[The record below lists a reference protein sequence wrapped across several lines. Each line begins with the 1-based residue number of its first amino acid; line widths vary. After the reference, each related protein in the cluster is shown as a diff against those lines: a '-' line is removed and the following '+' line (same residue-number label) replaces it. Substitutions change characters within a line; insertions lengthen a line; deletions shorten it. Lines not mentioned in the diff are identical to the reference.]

1 MKILVNSIC
10 KQGGR
15 DYNQDFVAYDATD
28 TDACLVVCDG
38 LGSYM
43 GSEIV
48 SRLCASKIVET
59 YRLVKETDGDRA
71 FTPELSRA
79 YIQTAHNYALGF
91 KEQNP
96 AIRASCTT
104 VASVVTNLKQTV
116 ISHIGD
122 TRAYLFRGGRMLFQ
136 TRDHSLARAAVD
148 LGQIPLSGIR
158 DHKDQNKLTR
168 VLGSDYHIA
177 PDCEIIAEPLIPGD
191 GFVIC
196 TDGFWEY
203 VYDEEMEADF
213 AASSAPSEA
222 ITRMEARLLSR
233 CGKRNDNYSA
243 IIAMVVD

>member
-1 MKILVNSIC
+1 MRILVNSIC

-15 DYNQDFVAYDATD
+15 DYNQDFVAYDAGEK
-28 TDACLVVCDG
+28 DACLVVCDG
-38 LGSYM
+38 LGSYI
-43 GSEIV
+43 GSEV
-48 SRLCASKIVET
+48 ASRLCATKIVET
-59 YRLVKETDGDRA
+59 YRYVKDTDKDRA
-71 FTPELSRA
+71 FLPELSRA
-79 YIQTAHNYALGF
+79 YVQTAHNYVVDF

-96 AIRASCTT
+96 SIRASCTT
-104 VASVVTNLKQTV
+104 VVSVVTNLNYTV

-122 TRAYLFRGGRMLFQ
+122 TRAYLMRGGKLIFQ

-168 VLGSDYHIA
+168 VLGSDYYIA
-177 PDCEIIAEPLIPGD
+177 PDCEIIAEPLLPGD
-191 GFVIC
+191 GFIIC

-213 AASSAPSEA
+213 AASATPSEA
-222 ITRMEARLLSR
+222 LERMEARLLVR

-243 IIAMVVD
+243 IIAMVVE